1 MTNDQKNFIE
11 CVGRMAAADKKKSR
25 ILASLKIAQ
34 AILES
39 GWGKSMLT
47 IRANNLYGIKASAS
61 WRGRTFSAQTQEFYN
76 GANTPTTINALFRA
90 YGSWEESVA
99 DHSALLT
106 GLPRYRAV
114 PGETCYIKASRAVHA
129 AGYATDPQYADKL
142 IRLIELYR
150 LNLYDGMDDANGG
163 SGEVGNVN
171 GINQTNETAEI
182 KATKTTAKIR
192 RRGVQ
197 HAARSILH
205 EGFNYVSFRD
215 MAGIF
220 GIEFVYNDITKEI
233 EIIEEHVI

>member
-11 CVGRMAAADKKKSR
+11 RVGRMAAADKKKSR

-47 IRANNLYGIKASAS
+47 IRANALYGIKAGAS
-61 WRGRTFSAQTQEFYN
+61 WQGKTYSAQTQEFYN
-76 GANTPTTINALFRA
+76 GANTPTMITALFRA

-142 IRLIELYR
+142 IRLIELYQ
-150 LNLYDGMDDANGG
+150 LYLYDGMDGANGG
-163 SGEVGNVN
+163 NGEADGVN
-171 GINQTNETAEI
+171 RINQTNETTEI
-182 KATKTTAKIR
+182 KAAKATAKIR
-192 RRGVQ
+192 RRGVL
-197 HAARSILH
+197 HTPRSILH

-220 GIEFVYNDITKEI
+220 GIEFIYDDTTKEI
-233 EIIEEHVI
+233 EIIEDEPA